1 MFVVVVMIVAAAG
14 AVRTMIVVVVMF
26 IMVVIMMMFVLIVVM
41 VVMTVLVLIVVVI
54 VMMFMLLMIVIMV
67 MMFMLLMIVIVV
79 VMIVMCGLFKE
90 LLELV
95 IKCILLCHSVNKLLA
110 CELVPLSS
118 NYRSSRILLT
128 EALYALVQLI
138 LRKTACVA
146 ENKAACIG
154 YLIVEELAEV
164 LHVHLV
170 LLCVNNCSEAVK
182 LHIVS
187 AYVLNST
194 DNIAELAN
202 SGGLDEDT
210 VGMIFLEHLL
220 QSLAEISHKTTADTA
235 GIHLSYLDTGILQEA
250 SVYTNVTELIL
261 DEHQLFALVA
271 LVYEL
276 LDKGSLT
283 GSKKAGENSYLCHI
297 SALLSLGYRRI
308 NGR

>member
-1 MFVVVVMIVAAAG
+1 
-14 AVRTMIVVVVMF
+14 
-26 IMVVIMMMFVLIVVM
+26 MVVMMMFMLVM

-54 VMMFMLLMIVIMV
+54 MV
-67 MMFMLLMIVIVV
+67 MMFMLLMIVVMV
-79 VMIVMCGLFKE
+79 VMIVMCGLFKK

-146 ENKAACIG
+146 EDKAACIG

-187 AYVLNST
+187 VDVLNSA
-194 DNIAELAN
+194 DNVAELAN
-202 SGGLDEDT
+202 ARGLDKDT
-210 VGMIFLEHLL
+210 VGSIVCKDLF
-220 QSLAEISHKTTADTA
+220 QSLAEVSHETAADTA
-235 GIHLSYLDTGILQEA
+235 RVHFGYLNACVLKESA
-250 SVYTNVTELIL
+250 VNAYLTELVL
-261 DEHQLFALVA
+261 DKHQLFALVA
-271 LVYEL
+271 LLNEL
-276 LDKGSLT
+276 LYKSGLSCAQ
-283 GSKKAGENSYLCHI
+283 KARENSYFCHVKHFFLKNRSKNII
-297 SALLSLGYRRI
+297 SR
-308 NGR
+308 